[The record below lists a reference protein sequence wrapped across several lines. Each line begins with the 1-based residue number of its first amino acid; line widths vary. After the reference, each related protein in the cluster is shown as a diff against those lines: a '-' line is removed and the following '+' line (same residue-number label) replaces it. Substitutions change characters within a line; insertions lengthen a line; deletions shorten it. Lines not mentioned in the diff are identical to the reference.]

1 MKNRQRK
8 CGIMPET
15 SLKKNARKLLFENAP
30 KIFII
35 SVIYVTVS
43 ALISGLAFSLPGT
56 FSLMMV
62 NEQLLAGE
70 LPDMDLLLADIRPV
84 GVILMILLVWSQ
96 PVVVV
101 GFIRYYLN
109 IKREQDGDYKDLLD
123 GFNFFLKIILIRFL
137 TNLFISLWSMLFLF
151 PGIVASYRYRQAFY
165 ILLDDPG
172 KSVLQCINE
181 SKQMMYG
188 RKLDLLILDLSFIGW
203 YILDILVIYM
213 IPVPF
218 AVPVVSIWISPYV
231 GLTRAAFYDE
241 LIAGVAV

>member
-1 MKNRQRK
+1 
-8 CGIMPET
+8 
-15 SLKKNARKLLFENAP
+15 
-30 KIFII
+30 
-35 SVIYVTVS
+35 
-43 ALISGLAFSLPGT
+43 
-56 FSLMMV
+56 
-62 NEQLLAGE
+62 
-70 LPDMDLLLADIRPV
+70 
-84 GVILMILLVWSQ
+84 MILLLWSQ
-96 PVVVV
+96 PVVDV
-101 GFIRYYLN
+101 GFIRYCLN